1 MFLFQSLD
9 GAWLLN
15 ICFRRA
21 CGSFIFV
28 PEVARNTLGWFESKP
43 VLILVCVLFHSVM
56 VVVRYL

>member
-21 CGSFIFV
+21 CGSFILV
-28 PEVARNTLGWFESKP
+28 PEVARNPHGWFESKP
-43 VLILVCVLFHSVM
+43 VLILVCVFFFIVLW
-56 VVVRYL
+56 